1 MTKTAAEIKAEMA
14 AEHERLLQA
23 LREKKEKDDQLI
35 CELEQKEEEEKREA
49 EERRKAEAA
58 ERLRKEEEDRL
69 RREAAAAEAA
79 AEAAAAADLAA
90 YVEKIQPMTEQE
102 QEETMLQLS
111 QNLALLGGAGSS
123 RAGSSTVCWPCSTR
137 KMTCVRKM

>member
-1 MTKTAAEIKAEMA
+1 MTKTAVEIKAEMA

-35 CELEQKEEEEKREA
+35 RELEQKEEEEKREA

-58 ERLRKEEEDRL
+58 EWLRKEEEDRL
-69 RREAAAAEAA
+69 RREAAAAEV
-79 AEAAAAADLAA
+79 AAAADLAA
-90 YVEKIQPMTEQE
+90 YAEKIQPMMEQE

-123 RAGSSTVCWPCSTR
+123 GAGSSTVCWPCSTR
-137 KMTCVRKM
+137 KMTCVRKT